1 MSDIKIHDTVVIGGG
16 VTGSSAGMYAARFN
30 LDVVVYAEQPGGL
43 ITTTNLVE
51 NYPGIKSITGPDMGM
66 VFMEH
71 AMESGAKFEYDR
83 VASVEKIELEG
94 KPVFKL
100 LVGSALKE
108 VYAWTVVLATGTKHK
123 YLGAPGEKEYSAKGV
138 TYCALCDAAF
148 FKEKTVVVVGGGDS
162 AAIDANILTQHVA
175 KVYVMV
181 RGDKMRAE
189 PVNIERIQSNPK
201 VEIMYQT
208 EIAEIQGD
216 DQKVTQVLL
225 KDGKTIPVDGVFVA
239 IGWTPMS
246 DLAKQVGADL
256 DERGE
261 VIVTREAE
269 TNVPGFYAAG
279 DVTNAKFKQAIIG
292 AAEGVYASVAAYNYI
307 QNNVR

>member
-1 MSDIKIHDTVVIGGG
+1 MEIRDVVVVGGG
-16 VTGSSAGMYAARFN
+16 VTGFSAGMYAARFN

-51 NYPGIKSITGPDMGM
+51 NYPGIKSISGPDMGV

-71 AMESGAKFEYDR
+71 ATESGAKIEFDR
-83 VASVEKIELEG
+83 VNKIEKTELNG

-100 LVGSALKE
+100 EAGGKE
-108 VYAWTVVLATGTKHK
+108 IYAYTVILATGTKHK
-123 YLGAPGEKEYSAKGV
+123 HLGAPGEKEYNAKGV

-148 FKEKTVVVVGGGDS
+148 FKDKVVAVVGGGDT
-162 AAIDANILTQHVA
+162 AAIDANILTQHVK

-181 RGDKMRAE
+181 RKDKMRAE
-189 PVNIERIQSNPK
+189 PVNQARIEKSDK
-201 VEIMYQT
+201 VEILYNT
-208 EIAEIQGD
+208 EIEEICGD
-216 DQKVTQVLL
+216 GEKVTHVNL
-225 KDGKTIPVDGVFVA
+225 KGGKKLDLDGVFVA

-246 DLAKQVGADL
+246 ELAGQVGADL
-256 DERGE
+256 DGKGE
-261 VIVTREAE
+261 VIINREAE
-269 TNVPGFYAAG
+269 TNVPGFFAAG

-307 QNNVR
+307 QELNE

>member
-83 VASVEKIELEG
+83 IANVEKIELEG
-94 KPVFKL
+94 KPIFKL

-162 AAIDANILTQHVA
+162 AAIDANILAQHVA

-225 KDGKTIPVDGVFVA
+225 KDGKTLPVDGVFVA

-279 DVTNAKFKQAIIG
+279 DVTDAKFKQAIIG

>member
-1 MSDIKIHDTVVIGGG
+1 MSDIKIYDAIVIGGG

-83 VASVEKIELEG
+83 VSSIEKTELNG
-94 KPVFKL
+94 KQVFKL
-100 LVGSALKE
+100 LVGTAEKE
-108 VYAWTVVLATGTKHK
+108 VFAWTVVLATGTKHK

-148 FKEKTVVVVGGGDS
+148 FKEKIVVVVGGGDS
-162 AAIDANILTQHVA
+162 AAIDANILAQHVK
-175 KVYVMV
+175 KVYVLV
-181 RGDKMRAE
+181 RKGEMRAE
-189 PVNIERIQSNPK
+189 PVNIKRIQANPK
-201 VEIMYQT
+201 VEILYNT
-208 EIAEIQGD
+208 EVAEIQGD
-216 DQKVTQVLL
+216 GEKVTQLLL
-225 KDGKTIPVDGVFVA
+225 KDGKTLAVDGVFVA

-246 DLAKQVGADL
+246 ELAKQVGADL

-261 VIVTREAE
+261 VIITREAE

-307 QNNVR
+307 QGNVR

>member
-1 MSDIKIHDTVVIGGG
+1 MEIRDVVVVGGG
-16 VTGSSAGMYAARFN
+16 VTGFSAGMYAARFN

-51 NYPGIKSITGPDMGM
+51 NYPGIKSISGPDMGV

-71 AMESGAKFEYDR
+71 ATESGAKIEFDR
-83 VASVEKIELEG
+83 VNKIEKTEMDG

-100 LVGSALKE
+100 EAGGKE
-108 VYAWTVVLATGTKHK
+108 VYAYTVILATGTKHK
-123 YLGAPGEKEYSAKGV
+123 HLGAPGEKEYNAKGV

-148 FKEKTVVVVGGGDS
+148 FKDKVVAVVGGGDT
-162 AAIDANILTQHVA
+162 AAIDANILTQHVK

-181 RGDKMRAE
+181 RKDKMRAE
-189 PVNIERIQSNPK
+189 PVNQARIEKSDK
-201 VEIMYQT
+201 VEILYNT
-208 EIAEIQGD
+208 EIEEICGD
-216 DQKVTQVLL
+216 GEKVTHVNL
-225 KDGKTIPVDGVFVA
+225 KGGKKLDLDGVFVA

-246 DLAKQVGADL
+246 ELAGQVGADL
-256 DERGE
+256 DGKGE
-261 VIVTREAE
+261 VIINREAE
-269 TNVPGFYAAG
+269 TNVPGFFAAG

-307 QNNVR
+307 QELNE